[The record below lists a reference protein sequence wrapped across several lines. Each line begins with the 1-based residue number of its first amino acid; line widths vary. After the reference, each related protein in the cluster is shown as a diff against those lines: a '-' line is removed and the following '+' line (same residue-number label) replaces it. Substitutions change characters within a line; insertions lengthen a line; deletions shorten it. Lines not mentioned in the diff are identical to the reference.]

1 MNKSR
6 LVTFKRVRIAILLGI
21 LATVAG
27 STYYQ
32 MHAMAN
38 WSRPLTLTIYPI
50 NGSSTEPVAKYI
62 GELRVEDFAGIAR
75 FLDEEADAFR
85 VTTTP
90 LVNIGL
96 GQELHSLPPEPPSR
110 QEGIFAIGKWSLGLR
125 YWLYQNL
132 STFGLET
139 RHIRMLVIYHG
150 ENGNKPLKHSF
161 GLRKGL
167 VGVVNAF
174 ALPEQNSQNNVVIT
188 HELLHTLGATDKYD
202 RDGNP
207 RFPGGY
213 GDPQQDPLHPQEFAE
228 IMAGR
233 IAVSR
238 NESVIPDS
246 LDQTLIGEETAAEIR
261 W

>member
-1 MNKSR
+1 MTSKR
-6 LVTFKRVRIAILLGI
+6 LVTFKRLRIAILLGI

-27 STYYQ
+27 STWYQ
-32 MHAMAN
+32 VHAMAN
-38 WSRPLTLTIYPI
+38 WSRPLKMTLYPI
-50 NGSSTEPVAKYI
+50 NGTGAATVAEYI
-62 GELRVEDFAGIAR
+62 RKLRVDDFADIAR
-75 FLDEEADAFR
+75 FLDEEADAYK

-90 LVNIGL
+90 LVNLQL
-96 GQELHSLPPEPPSR
+96 GPELHSLPPEPPAR
-110 QEGIFAIGKWSLGLR
+110 QEGIFAVGKWSLGLR
-125 YWLYQNL
+125 YWLYQHL

-174 ALPEQNSQNNVVIT
+174 ALPDQNAQNNVVIA

-202 RDGNP
+202 REGNP
-207 RFPGGY
+207 RFPTGY
-213 GDPQQDPLHPQEFAE
+213 GDPQQNPLFPQDFAE

-233 IAVSR
+233 IALSR
-238 NESVIPDS
+238 NESAIPES
-246 LDQTLIGEETAAEIR
+246 LDQTLIGEETAREIR